1 MGTNTFCMSVRV
13 CTSGPLPS
21 PLTHSHQCSLLPPC
35 SNWRNWSLSMMT
47 FTLGSQSLSILS
59 NKTFGSV
66 ALMLSFILL
75 YIILSGVSQ
84 HRYYVLTLDV
94 GPFLVDLELSSL
106 SPEFFPGLVF
116 TEFHCLAFDPLGLLG
131 VALSLILDLDLGCLP

>member
-1 MGTNTFCMSVRV
+1 
-13 CTSGPLPS
+13 
-21 PLTHSHQCSLLPPC
+21 
-35 SNWRNWSLSMMT
+35 MT
-47 FTLGSQSLSILS
+47 FTLGSKSLSIS
-59 NKTFGSV
+59 SIITFVYV

-75 YIILSGVSQ
+75 DIILSGVSQ

-116 TEFHCLAFDPLGLLG
+116 TEFHSLAFDPLGLFG
-131 VALSLILDLDLGCLP
+131 VALPLILDLDLVCLP